1 MSDSKLGLL
10 AALIIV
16 SISLLLS
23 HFVSPY
29 FYIFSIPV
37 LLFFIYAGMEVLF
50 PSLVKFRISLFQK
63 NYADLINEN
72 GLNETYYKNQKKKI
86 LKERFY
92 TKDSIRHGKYE
103 SFYLDGITVAITAN
117 YINGKLHGECKKWS
131 ILAPFG
137 GGCYRDIEIY
147 DHGELRNQKF
157 YFAGSSKPLD
167 PITKTRTLSKE
178 TNFEPGNSEIGSIRA
193 DISGRK
199 DV

>member
-1 MSDSKLGLL
+1 MKFFDFLKKKSKDV
-10 AALIIV
+10 IT
-16 SISLLLS
+16 
-23 HFVSPY
+23 
-29 FYIFSIPV
+29 
-37 LLFFIYAGMEVLF
+37 
-50 PSLVKFRISLFQK
+50 
-63 NYADLINEN
+63 EN
-72 GLNETYYKNQKKKI
+72 GLNETYYKGESKKI

-92 TKDSIRHGKYE
+92 TKDGKRHGKYE
-103 SFYLDGITVAITAN
+103 SFYNEGTTEITAN

-131 ILAPFG
+131 ILNAFG

-157 YFAGSSKPLD
+157 YYTGSNKPLD

-193 DISGRK
+193 DISNRK

>member
-1 MSDSKLGLL
+1 MSDSTVGLL
-10 AALIIV
+10 ASLIIV

-29 FYIFSIPV
+29 FYIVSIPL
-37 LLFFIYAGMEVLF
+37 LLFFIYTVMEELF
-50 PSLVKFRISLFQK
+50 PSLIKFRKSLFQK
-63 NYADLINEN
+63 NYPDLINEN
-72 GLNETYYKNQKKKI
+72 GLNETYFKNKKKKI

-103 SFYLDGITVAITAN
+103 SFYLDGITVSITAN

-131 ILAPFG
+131 ILNPFG
-137 GGCYRDIEIY
+137 GGCYRDIEKY
-147 DHGELRNQKF
+147 DHGELRHQKF
-157 YFAGSSKPLD
+157 YFTGSSKPLD
-167 PITKTRTLSKE
+167 TITKTRTLSKE
-178 TNFEPGNSEIGSIRA
+178 TNFELGNSEIGSIRE